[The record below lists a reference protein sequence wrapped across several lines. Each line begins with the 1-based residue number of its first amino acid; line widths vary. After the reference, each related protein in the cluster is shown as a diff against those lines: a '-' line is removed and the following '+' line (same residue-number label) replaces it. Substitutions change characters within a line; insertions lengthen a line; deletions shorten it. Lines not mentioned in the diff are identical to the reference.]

1 MLHIYIHIYIYI
13 YIYKHIYIYIYIYIF
28 FFFLIG
34 VSMWLDYQLYISLN
48 ELFSIGT
55 CVQKL
60 CRSVSSA
67 GLLISK
73 SFGLIL
79 LYLIQ
84 SPTL

>member
-1 MLHIYIHIYIYI
+1 
-13 YIYKHIYIYIYIYIF
+13 
-28 FFFLIG
+28 
-34 VSMWLDYQLYISLN
+34 MWLDYQLYTSLN
-48 ELFSIGT
+48 ELFSKGT

-84 SPTL
+84 SPIL